1 MNRRDFHA
9 QVQLM
14 LGLREESRRDGDEA
28 RKWEKNGKRKKKDI
42 LEEVKDETKI
52 KLRSILS

>member
-1 MNRRDFHA
+1 
-9 QVQLM
+9 M

-52 KLRSILS
+52 KLRSILR